1 MPDAGQYS
9 KLLVK
14 ALEAMKRR
22 NYEYAFELYLQVLK
36 LDPDNEEAA
45 RQIRQL
51 TSQRGKEMNISPK
64 GGFFKGI
71 GSLIKSKMKDMAKKY
86 DEEIIECEKYLYNS
100 PFNVG
105 MLMRLGNAAYAAGYL
120 QRALA
125 NFKSALEVDSKNIEA
140 IKAVGKIYMKLG
152 DLQQAAR
159 YFDVALKI
167 APHDGEA
174 ARLRKDVAAAT
185 TVGKIEQAG
194 SSYRDKLKDKKEAE
208 KLEVE
213 AHLLRSEEDVRKA
226 LSIKQEEVNAN
237 PNEPRLHRELGDLYL
252 RLEDFRSAEACY
264 KKALELDPAD
274 YFAREKLGDLQ
285 VKRWDYRIKQ
295 LMDAYREGP
304 TEEKKQAIEEA
315 KAQKLKFCV
324 EEWQQR
330 VAQHPTDT
338 KLRFEL
344 GNFLYQTGAL
354 DDAITE
360 LQKAASDPR
369 FTIPARFTVA
379 IAFRKK
385 GLYDLAIKEFFKAR
399 EPLRMMNDQN
409 KEITYE
415 LARTYELVGDTEK
428 AKAEYQK
435 IIEVDYKFKDVAQRI
450 NAL

>member
-1 MPDAGQYS
+1 MPDAGQYG

-14 ALEAMKRR
+14 ALEATKRR
-22 NYEYAFELYLQVLK
+22 NYEYAFELYMQVLK
-36 LDPDNEEAA
+36 LDPDNEEASK
-45 RQIRQL
+45 QIRAL
-51 TSQRGKEMNISPK
+51 TSQRGKELNISPK

-71 GSLIKSKMKDMAKKY
+71 GSRVMSTLKGMTKKY
-86 DEEIIECEKYLYNS
+86 DEEIIECEKYLWNS

-105 MLMRLGNAAYAAGYL
+105 MLMRLGNAAFAAGYL

-125 NFKSALEVDSKNIEA
+125 NYKAVLETDAKNLEA
-140 IKAVGKIYMKLG
+140 IKAIGKIYMKLG

-159 YFDVALKI
+159 YFDVALRI

-174 ARLRKDVAAAT
+174 ARFRKDIAASA

-208 KLEVE
+208 KLEIE
-213 AHLLRSEEDVRKA
+213 AHLLRSEDDVRKA

-237 PNEPRLHRELGDLYL
+237 PNDPRLHRELGDLYL
-252 RLEDFRSAEACY
+252 RLEDFRNAETCY

-315 KAQKLKFCV
+315 KMQKLKFCV

-330 VAQHPTDT
+330 VTQHPTDT
-338 KLRFEL
+338 KLRFEF
-344 GNFLYQTGAL
+344 GNFLYQVGNL

-369 FTIPARFTVA
+369 FAVQARSTVA

-385 GLYDLAIKEFFKAR
+385 GLYDLAIKEFLKAR

-415 LARTYELVGDTEK
+415 LARTYELLGDNEK
-428 AKAEYQK
+428 AKQEYQK
-435 IIEVDYKFKDVAQRI
+435 IIEADYKFKDVAQRI